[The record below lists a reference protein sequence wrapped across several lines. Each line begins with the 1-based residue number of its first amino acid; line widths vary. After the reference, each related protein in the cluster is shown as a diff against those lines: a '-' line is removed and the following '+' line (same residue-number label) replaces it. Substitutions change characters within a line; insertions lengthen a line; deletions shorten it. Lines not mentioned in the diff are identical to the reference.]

1 MNWNTK
7 HTVQSES
14 ILKRKCLYCISL
26 QHGERLLN
34 VIREIYDLADE
45 AKIHSGQPQGQP
57 QGSPLPYTAWPLSD
71 EQQALDQE
79 IVDTL
84 FTAITRSQE
93 RHADVISSWLT
104 FRQLQRCANL
114 LWDYWMVCTFP
125 DEVRQQDTEIYKA
138 LVNCMMSL
146 EYEDSHREDGGQNG

>member
-14 ILKRKCLYCISL
+14 ILNRKCLYCISL
-26 QHGERLLN
+26 QHGERLLTIIRQVYDYADDAKDKN
-34 VIREIYDLADE
+34 VKQIDAVYI
-45 AKIHSGQPQGQP
+45 
-57 QGSPLPYTAWPLSD
+57 PYHDWPLSP
-71 EQQALDQE
+71 EQQAIDQE

-114 LWDYWMVCTFP
+114 LWDLHAVIVYP
-125 DEVRQQDTEIYKA
+125 DDVKEQDTLIYKA